1 MTTQIATAAVN
12 IEPDFTGFR
21 GAVAAQA
28 GAGAREAGARA
39 GTEAGQA
46 FGASFKRTIG
56 TALAAGAGF
65 LAVEKIA
72 EFTRESV
79 KAAAE
84 QKSALALVETAV
96 KNAGAANTI
105 YGQSIEEVIRKES
118 LRVGIVDDQLL
129 PAFSRL
135 VQATHNSDRA
145 YRDLQLAE
153 DVARQRHIG
162 VAGAALAL
170 AKAEQGNVTSLQ
182 RLGIIIPEHVRKLAL
197 AERATKSIAYVQQRF
212 GGSAQAYAESGA
224 GALERLGVV
233 SQEIKE
239 EVGAAL
245 LPEIEQL
252 AGATADWL
260 SNTENVKRVQADV
273 HTIAEVAAATFKAL
287 AFSVEVVTKVM
298 SPLVRAVGG
307 VEHAVELAFGAV
319 ALRKVI
325 RLGVAVRDFA
335 VAQAAS
341 AAVVTASAT
350 AEAAAIE
357 GVAAAEGVAG
367 AAAAAN
373 APKLLA
379 FSNGM
384 LLLEAGAV
392 AAGFGLG
399 TLAIKALGLE
409 GPLKSLGGWLEGV
422 AAKLGVVS
430 DGLSDASQAA
440 AKTLS
445 DPGVQAKLRDAYE
458 QTKGLPAFARDA
470 AVQNLVGPGYTFND
484 ARVFANARARQIK
497 DESQFGLSVATAPG
511 VVGTGKGGAARPT
524 DLDYKIKLAE
534 ALATKTTSDEVAL
547 YTARRNY
554 IDRRIAAIKRDADLT
569 ADEKKNLLRLEQE
582 RNTLQDAITSIS
594 DSAAAAAKRS
604 ADEATRKAEEARRAA
619 EQAAQAQA
627 AAYRQS
633 LSDQELLL
641 QLGVKRAELTAKNV
655 DDDRRAQ
662 KKLIAYYKAE
672 AKDAQLTIGERRQY
686 AIQAIDAQLALRD
699 IGKRKGAGATAA
711 PSRAADFF
719 REAAANFRAYGS
731 NIAQRGGILSGQD
744 ARAAYA
750 SRVLSSSQAQS
761 FAAAVAAAQARRDQQ
776 RLSEAQKQTALLRVI
791 ARGVSK
797 YGTPGP
803 IADSIGRARRT
814 AKVPAG

>member
-1 MTTQIATAAVN
+1 MTMIATAAVN

-182 RLGIIIPEHVRKLAL
+182 RLGIIIPEHIRKLAL
-197 AERATKSIAYVQQRF
+197 AERATKSIAFVQERF
-212 GGSAQAYAESGA
+212 GGSAKAYAESGA

-273 HTIAEVAAATFKAL
+273 HQIAEVAAATFKAL

-422 AAKLGVVS
+422 AEKLGVVS
-430 DGLSDASQAA
+430 SGLSATSQAA
-440 AKTLS
+440 AKTLA
-445 DPGVQAKLRDAYE
+445 DPAIQQRLREAYD
-458 QTKGLPAFARDA
+458 QTKGLPGFARDA
-470 AVQNLVGPGYTFND
+470 AVANLVGPGYTFHD
-484 ARVFANARARQIK
+484 AQVFAQARTAGIH
-497 DESQFGLSVATAPG
+497 DESRFGLATAGAPG
-511 VVGTGKGGAARPT
+511 VVNTGKGGAPRPT
-524 DLDYKIKLAE
+524 DLDYKI
-534 ALATKTTSDEVAL
+534 ALATALGTQTTNDELAL
-547 YTARRNY
+547 YRARRDY
-554 IDRRIAAIKRDADLT
+554 IDHRIAAIKRDASLT
-569 ADEKKNLLRLEQE
+569 AEEKKNLLRLEQE
-582 RNTLQDAITSIS
+582 RNSLQDAITSIG
-594 DSAAAAAKRS
+594 DAAAAASKRAAEDAKQA
-604 ADEATRKAEEARRAA
+604 ADRARAAAEEAAR
-619 EQAAQAQA
+619 AQA
-627 AAYRQS
+627 AAYRQG

-641 QLGVKRAELTAKNV
+641 QLGAKRAELTTKNLA
-655 DDDRRAQ
+655 DDKRAARA
-662 KKLIAYYKAE
+662 LIAFYKRESKDLELTRAE
-672 AKDAQLTIGERRQY
+672 RTQY
-686 AIQAIDAQLALRD
+686 AIQAIDETLALRE
-699 IGKRKGAGATAA
+699 IGKKASKAGAAPAA
-711 PSRAADFF
+711 RAADFF
-719 REAAANFRAYGS
+719 KEAAQQFRSFGS
-731 NIAQRGGILSGQD
+731 NIAGAGGILSGQD

-750 SRVLSSSQAQS
+750 SRVLGSKQAQS
-761 FAAAVAAAQARRDQQ
+761 LADRVLTLQMQTQQAQ
-776 RLSEAQKQTALLRVI
+776 LVEAQRQTALLRAI
-791 ARGVSK
+791 AQGVRR
-797 YGTPGP
+797 YGTP
-803 IADSIGRARRT
+803 ASIKSGINAANAKARNVRG
-814 AKVPAG
+814 A